1 MTMEHRR
8 DELIELLADAFA
20 LGRLS
25 TAAYERF
32 AAAVARAAD
41 DRQLIRLAQIVRG
54 RLYMHSTPERPAVA
68 PTELRDDGDPTSTIT
83 PATLTADFYRALSWQ
98 AGHAPSRASL
108 EQLVDPQ
115 VQFINSGRVMGLRA
129 FWTGRVELWVKHSI
143 APFFQRELAERT
155 TLYGDIAHRLSVYEA
170 VLASGKL
177 AGRGVNSL
185 QFCRSDRW
193 RIVSVAWDEAD
204 DEIPLPLL

>member
-1 MTMEHRR
+1 MTLEHRR

-25 TAAYERF
+25 IAAYERL
-32 AAAVARAAD
+32 AAAVAKASD
-41 DRQLIRLAQIVRG
+41 HRQLMRLAQIVQT
-54 RLYMHSTPERPAVA
+54 RLYMQSTPERAPVP
-68 PTELRDDGDPTSTIT
+68 PTELRDAVEPTSTIT

-115 VQFINSGRVMGLRA
+115 VQFVNSGRVMSLRA
-129 FWTGRVELWVKHSI
+129 FWTSRVELWVKHSV
-143 APFFQRELAERT
+143 APFFQSEIAERT
-155 TLYGDIAHRLSVYEA
+155 TVFGDIAHRLSVYEA

-193 RIVSVAWDEAD
+193 RIVSVAWDEAEGD
-204 DEIPLPLL
+204 VPLPRL